1 MVLENRVLSKIFR
14 SHWQAEE
21 ICFNDQLSNFI
32 SSFPCG
38 AATNVG
44 HGLLILE
51 VSRSHTMT
59 RTTVGRTPLGD

>member
-1 MVLENRVLSKIFR
+1 MVSEKRVLRKIFI

-21 ICFNDQLSNFI
+21 SCFNDQLSNFI

-38 AATNVG
+38 AAANVG

-51 VSRSHTMT
+51 VYRSHTMT
-59 RTTVGRTPLGD
+59 HTSR